1 MKKNNKI
8 VSTLSLLII
17 ATALFQINVFAQM
30 TVKEIREQSQRWF
43 SINSTIRLRQNMGMM
58 VDVHERRNNF
68 VADPGF
74 YFARVGTNYWLK
86 DNIITTAGYAQL
98 WAAPSKAGWHHY
110 ALEKRVYEQ
119 IQISTKIGKIRLLNR
134 LRNEQSWQE
143 KIVKRRNNNHRKC
156 ISKPRFRRTEFCR
169 SLVLNINFCLLIWL
183 QFRAECVKRIKQS
196 NACFAI
202 V

>member
-86 DNIITTAGYAQL
+86 NNIITTAGYAQL

-169 SLVLNINFCLLIWL
+169 SLVLNINFCI
-183 QFRAECVKRIKQS
+183 FI
-196 NACFAI
+196 
-202 V
+202 